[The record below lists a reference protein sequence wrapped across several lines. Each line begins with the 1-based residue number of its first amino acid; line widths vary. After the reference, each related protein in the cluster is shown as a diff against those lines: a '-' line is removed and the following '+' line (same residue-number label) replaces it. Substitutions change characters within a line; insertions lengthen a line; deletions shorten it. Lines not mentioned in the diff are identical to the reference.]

1 MTKKLLNPFA
11 YINDVKLLIIGFIA
25 HLFFIFIA
33 YYFNYYFPDFIS
45 IQKTIINFSFL
56 DILYQNSR
64 NVIIACIILFI
75 CGRRI
80 NSKTRFIDIC
90 NVVLIARIPYYLI
103 LLTDF
108 VPIVKEKMN
117 LVTKSVQTNNLV
129 VFQNSSVMVVIMI
142 IAILALLVMVLMFYY
157 LYIGFK
163 TVTNLKTL
171 KQKLGFILS
180 VIIIIF
186 ITFVLSVLIP
196 QTIF

>member
-1 MTKKLLNPFA
+1 MIKKLLNPFA
-11 YINDVKLLIIGFIA
+11 YVDDVKLLIIGVIA
-25 HLFFIFIA
+25 HFIFTFIA
-33 YYFNYYFPDFIS
+33 YHFNYYFPDFIS

-64 NVIIACIILFI
+64 NVMIAFIILFI
-75 CGRRI
+75 CGRNI
-80 NSKTRFIDIC
+80 NSKTRSIDIC

-108 VPIVKEKMN
+108 VPIVKEKMD
-117 LVTKSVQTNNLV
+117 LVTKSVQINNLV
-129 VFQNSSVMVVIMI
+129 VFQDLSVVTVIMI

-171 KQKLGFILS
+171 KQKLGFVVS
-180 VIIIIF
+180 VIIIII

>member
-1 MTKKLLNPFA
+1 MIKKLLNPFA
-11 YINDVKLLIIGFIA
+11 YVDDVKLLIIGVIA
-25 HLFFIFIA
+25 HFLFTFIA
-33 YYFNYYFPDFIS
+33 YHFNYYFPDFIS

-64 NVIIACIILFI
+64 NVMIAFIILFI
-75 CGRRI
+75 CGRNI
-80 NSKTRFIDIC
+80 NSKTRSIDIC

-108 VPIVKEKMN
+108 VPIVKEKMD
-117 LVTKSVQTNNLV
+117 LVTKSVQINNLV
-129 VFQNSSVMVVIMI
+129 VFQDISVVTVIMI

-171 KQKLGFILS
+171 KQKLGFVVS
-180 VIIIIF
+180 VIIIII